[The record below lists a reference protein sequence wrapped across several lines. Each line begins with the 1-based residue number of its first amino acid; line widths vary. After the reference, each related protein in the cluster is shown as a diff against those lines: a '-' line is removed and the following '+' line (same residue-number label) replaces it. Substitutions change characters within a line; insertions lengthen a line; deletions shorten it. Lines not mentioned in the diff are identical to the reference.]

1 MQKNYFENST
11 LVGTMNTADRSLAA
25 LDIALR
31 RRFTFIEVPPQPEL
45 LAGVS
50 VEGIDIA
57 QLLHIMNER
66 IAVLLDRDHCL
77 GHAYFMPLKEDN
89 SLERLALI
97 FREQVLPLLQ
107 EYFFED
113 WQRIQWVLN
122 DQRKSTE
129 NRFLLQPSQDLVRL
143 FGDQV
148 AISQQNE
155 RWVLNRDAFM
165 RVEAYLG
172 VIDHDHVAK
181 APRTLSSF
189 VG

>member
-1 MQKNYFENST
+1 
-11 LVGTMNTADRSLAA
+11 
-25 LDIALR
+25 
-31 RRFTFIEVPPQPEL
+31 
-45 LAGVS
+45 
-50 VEGIDIA
+50 
-57 QLLHIMNER
+57 MNER

-129 NRFLLQPSQDLVRL
+129 NRFLLQPSQDFARL

-148 AISQQNE
+148 TISQQSE

-181 APRTLSSF
+181 APRTLSSLA
-189 VG
+189 G